1 MFKGMK
7 KKVIFFGFIAVL
19 IVGMIAG
26 YSLNS
31 LVAKINQRD
40 LYEIS
45 SSSDKVYQESNRSDN
60 SHYDVVQDLYDARHN
75 AITKAIAK
83 ASPAVVGINV
93 TAIEEYTDPFFRFFE
108 DDPFFRYFFGD
119 RFKYRVPVRS
129 LGSGFIISP
138 DGYVVTNEHVVGNAK
153 EIIVTLS
160 TGEKYKAKL
169 VGKDPVSD
177 IAVLKIDVKERLPY
191 LVLGNSDDVIIGEW
205 AIAMGN
211 PFGLFELGNKPTVTV
226 GVISAVKMNLHSV
239 EGRIYRDMIQ
249 TDAAINSGNSGGPL
263 LNALG
268 EVIGINTVIYTPNQG
283 NVGVGFA
290 IPINRA
296 KTIIDDLIKKGKVD
310 RDFRIGMK
318 VQTLD
323 ENLARYFKL
332 PRVEGVIVT
341 DVASGSPAQRAGFK
355 EGDLIVEVN
364 GEPIK
369 DDQSLIEMIKIA
381 KVGDVLN
388 FKVIR
393 DGKEINIKMKLEKS

>member
-1 MFKGMK
+1 MRRSYNAKFLW
-7 KKVIFFGFIAVL
+7 FGFIAVL
-19 IVGMIAG
+19 VVGMLIG
-26 YSLNS
+26 YSVSS
-31 LVAKINQRD
+31 LLGKVKSSLGDLPTAEKI
-40 LYEIS
+40 
-45 SSSDKVYQESNRSDN
+45 YQESSNHAEN
-60 SHYDVVQDLYDARHN
+60 LHYDVVQNIYDERHN
-75 AITKAIAK
+75 AITKAVAK
-83 ASPAVVGINV
+83 ASPGVVGINV

-138 DGYVVTNEHVVGNAK
+138 DGYIVTNDHVVGNAK
-153 EIIVTLS
+153 EIVVTLS
-160 TGEKYKAKL
+160 TGEKYKARL
-169 VGKDPVSD
+169 VGRDPVSD
-177 IAVLKIDVKERLPY
+177 IAVLKIEAKKNLPY
-191 LVLGNSDDVIIGEW
+191 LTLGNSDDVIIGEW

-239 EGRIYRDMIQ
+239 EGRVYRDMIQ

-296 KTIIDDLIKKGKVD
+296 KAIIDELIKKGKID
-310 RDFRIGMK
+310 RDFRVGMK
-318 VQTLD
+318 VQTID
-323 ENLARYFKL
+323 ENLARYFNL
-332 PRVEGVIVT
+332 PKAEGVIVT
-341 DVASGSPAQRAGFK
+341 DVSPGSPSQRAGFK

-369 DDQSLIEMIKIA
+369 DEQSLIEIIKTA

-393 DGKEINIKMKLEKS
+393 DGKTIGLKLKLEKS

>member
-1 MFKGMK
+1 MSK
-7 KKVIFFGFIAVL
+7 KFVWLGFIAVL
-19 IVGMIAG
+19 IFGIFAG

-31 LVAKINQRD
+31 IFAKISQKN
-40 LYEIS
+40 ETANS
-45 SSSDKVYQESNRSDN
+45 TPEKFFTESNHNEST
-60 SHYDVVQDLYDARHN
+60 HYDLTQDIYDIRHN
-75 AITKAIAK
+75 AITKAVAK

-93 TAIEEYTDPFFRFFE
+93 TAIEEYTDPFFRFFQ

-129 LGSGFIISP
+129 LGSGFIISS
-138 DGYVVTNEHVVGNAK
+138 DGYIVTNDHVVGNAR

-169 VGKDPVSD
+169 IGKDPVSD
-177 IAVLKIDVKERLPY
+177 IAVLKIDAKEKLPY
-191 LVLGNSDDVIIGEW
+191 LTLGNSDDVIIGEW

-296 KTIIDDLIKKGKVD
+296 KMIINELIKKGKID
-310 RDFRIGMK
+310 RDFKIGMR

-332 PRVEGVIVT
+332 SKTEGVIVT
-341 DVASGSPAQRAGFK
+341 DVASGSPAEKAGFK
-355 EGDLIVEVN
+355 EGDVIIEVN

-369 DDQSLIEMIKIA
+369 DDQSLIELIQIA

-393 DGKEINIKMKLEKS
+393 DGKEITLKMKLEKS

>member
-1 MFKGMK
+1 MRRSHNAKFLWL
-7 KKVIFFGFIAVL
+7 GFIAVL
-19 IVGMIAG
+19 VVGMLIG
-26 YSLNS
+26 YSVSSLLGKAKNS
-31 LVAKINQRD
+31 LKDLPMVEKI
-40 LYEIS
+40 
-45 SSSDKVYQESNRSDN
+45 YQESSNHAEN
-60 SHYDVVQDLYDARHN
+60 LHYDVVQNIYDERHN
-75 AITKAIAK
+75 AITKAVAK
-83 ASPAVVGINV
+83 ASPGVVGINV

-138 DGYVVTNEHVVGNAK
+138 DGYIVTNDHVVGNAK
-153 EIIVTLS
+153 EIVVTLS
-160 TGEKYKAKL
+160 TGEKYKARL
-169 VGKDPVSD
+169 VGRDPVSD
-177 IAVLKIDVKERLPY
+177 IAVLKIDAKKNLPY
-191 LVLGNSDDVIIGEW
+191 LTLGNSDDVIIGEW

-239 EGRIYRDMIQ
+239 EGRVYRDMIQ

-296 KTIIDDLIKKGKVD
+296 KAIIDELIKKGKID
-310 RDFRIGMK
+310 RDFRVGMK
-318 VQTLD
+318 VQTID
-323 ENLARYFKL
+323 ENLARYFNL
-332 PRVEGVIVT
+332 PKAEGVIVT
-341 DVASGSPAQRAGFK
+341 DVSPGSPSQRAGFK

-369 DDQSLIEMIKIA
+369 DEQSLIEIIKTA

-393 DGKEINIKMKLEKS
+393 DGKTIGLKLKLEKS

>member
-1 MFKGMK
+1 MFSRGK
-7 KKVIFFGFIAVL
+7 KFLFFGFVSVL
-19 IVGMIAG
+19 LIGVIAG

-31 LVAKINQRD
+31 LIARVNQKD
-40 LYEIS
+40 FHSIAE
-45 SSSDKVYQESNRSDN
+45 KVYQEANHPEN
-60 SHYDVVQDLYDARHN
+60 SHYDVMQNIYDTRHN

-138 DGYVVTNEHVVGNAK
+138 DGYIVTNEHVIGNAK

-160 TGEKYKAKL
+160 TGEKRKARL

-177 IAVLKIDVKERLPY
+177 IAVLKIDVKEKLPY

-239 EGRIYRDMIQ
+239 GGRIYKDMIQ

-296 KTIIDDLIKKGKVD
+296 KAIIDELIKKGKID
-310 RDFRIGMK
+310 RDFKIGMR

-323 ENLARYFKL
+323 ENLARYFNL
-332 PRVEGVIVT
+332 SRAEGVIIT
-341 DVASGSPAQRAGFK
+341 DIASGSPAQKAGFE

-369 DDQSLIEMIKIA
+369 DEQDLIEVIQMA

-393 DGKEINIKMKLEKS
+393 NGREIIIKMKLGKA

>member
-1 MFKGMK
+1 MPKGSNRK
-7 KKVIFFGFIAVL
+7 ILLLGFIVAVAL
-19 IVGMIAG
+19 GVFAG
-26 YSLNS
+26 YFLNS
-31 LVAKINQRD
+31 LTMEAKNKNS
-40 LYEIS
+40 LT
-45 SSSDKVYQESNRSDN
+45 DN
-60 SHYDVVQDLYDARHN
+60 FFNEPSKSKSTHYDVVQDVYDARHN
-75 AITKAIAK
+75 AITKAVAK
-83 ASPAVVGINV
+83 ASPGVVGINV

-138 DGYVVTNEHVVGNAK
+138 DGYIVTNDHVVGNAR
-153 EIIVTLS
+153 EIVVTLS
-160 TGEKYKAKL
+160 TGEKYKAKV

-177 IAVLKIDVKERLPY
+177 IAVLKIDAKKELPY
-191 LVLGNSDDVIIGEW
+191 LKLGDSDDVIIGEW

-211 PFGLFELGNKPTVTV
+211 PFGLFELGNQPTVTV

-296 KTIIDDLIKKGKVD
+296 KVIINELVKNGKID
-310 RDFRIGMK
+310 RDFKVGMK
-318 VQTLD
+318 VQTVD
-323 ENLARYFKL
+323 ENIARYFKL
-332 PRVEGVIVT
+332 PKAEGVIVT

-355 EGDLIVEVN
+355 EGDLIIEVN
-364 GEPIK
+364 GEPVK
-369 DDQSLIEMIKIA
+369 DDQSLVEIIQMS

-388 FKVIR
+388 FKVLR
-393 DGKEINIKMKLEKS
+393 DGKEITIKMKLEKS

>member
-1 MFKGMK
+1 MSRGSNRK
-7 KKVIFFGFIAVL
+7 ILWFGFIVTLAFGVF
-19 IVGMIAG
+19 AG
-26 YSLNS
+26 YFLNS
-31 LVAKINQRD
+31 FTTQAKHGDMLNENF
-40 LYEIS
+40 YNEP
-45 SSSDKVYQESNRSDN
+45 NN
-60 SHYDVVQDLYDARHN
+60 SKNAHYDVVQDVYDSRHN
-75 AITKAIAK
+75 AITKAVAK
-83 ASPAVVGINV
+83 ASPGVVGINV

-138 DGYVVTNEHVVGNAK
+138 DGYIVTNDHVIGDAR
-153 EIIVTLS
+153 EIVVTLS
-160 TGEKYKAKL
+160 TGEKYKAKV

-177 IAVLKIDVKERLPY
+177 IAVLKIDAKKELPY
-191 LVLGNSDDVIIGEW
+191 LKLGNSDDVIIGEW

-211 PFGLFELGNKPTVTV
+211 PFGLFELGNQPTVTV

-239 EGRIYRDMIQ
+239 GGRIYRDMIQ

-296 KTIIDDLIKKGKVD
+296 KVIINELVRKGKID
-310 RDFRIGMK
+310 RDFKIGMR
-318 VQTLD
+318 VQTVD
-323 ENLARYFKL
+323 ENIARYFKL
-332 PRVEGVIVT
+332 PKAEGVIVT
-341 DVASGSPAQRAGFK
+341 DVASGSPAQKAGFK
-355 EGDLIVEVN
+355 EGDLIIEVN
-364 GEPIK
+364 GEPVK
-369 DDQSLIEMIKIA
+369 DDQSLVEIIQMS

-388 FKVIR
+388 FKVLR
-393 DGKEINIKMKLEKS
+393 DDKEITIKMKLEK

>member
-1 MFKGMK
+1 MFKGARK
-7 KKVIFFGFIAVL
+7 GFLFFGFLSVL
-19 IVGMIAG
+19 LIGMLVG
-26 YSLNS
+26 YSINS
-31 LVAKINQRD
+31 LTASVNHNNSHSV
-40 LYEIS
+40 EG
-45 SSSDKVYQESNRSDN
+45 KVYSESNHLEV
-60 SHYDVVQDLYDARHN
+60 SHYDVTQNVYDARHN
-75 AITKAIAK
+75 AITKAVAK

-138 DGYVVTNEHVVGNAK
+138 DGYIVTNEHVIGNAR
-153 EIIVTLS
+153 EIVVTLS
-160 TGEKYKAKL
+160 TGEKYKARL

-177 IAVLKIDVKERLPY
+177 IAVLKIDVKEKLPY
-191 LVLGNSDDVIIGEW
+191 LVFGNSDDVIIGEW

-239 EGRIYRDMIQ
+239 GGRIYKDMIQ

-296 KTIIDDLIKKGKVD
+296 KVIIDELIKKGKIE
-310 RDFRIGMK
+310 RDFRIGMR

-323 ENLARYFKL
+323 ENLAKYFNLSKT
-332 PRVEGVIVT
+332 EGVIVT
-341 DVASGSPAQRAGFK
+341 DVASGSPAQKAGLK
-355 EGDLIVEVN
+355 EGDLIIEVN

-369 DDQSLIEMIKIA
+369 DEQSLIEIIQMA
-381 KVGDVLN
+381 KVGDVLS

-393 DGKEINIKMKLEKS
+393 DGKEVIIKMKLEKA

>member
-1 MFKGMK
+1 MSRGSNRK
-7 KKVIFFGFIAVL
+7 ILWLGFIVTLAFGVF
-19 IVGMIAG
+19 AG
-26 YSLNS
+26 YFLNS
-31 LVAKINQRD
+31 FTTEAKRGNM
-40 LYEIS
+40 LNENFYNEP
-45 SSSDKVYQESNRSDN
+45 NN
-60 SHYDVVQDLYDARHN
+60 SKNTHYDVAQDIYDSRHN
-75 AITKAIAK
+75 AITKAVAK
-83 ASPAVVGINV
+83 ASPGVVGINV

-138 DGYVVTNEHVVGNAK
+138 DGYIVTNDHVIGDAR
-153 EIIVTLS
+153 EIVVTLS
-160 TGEKYKAKL
+160 TGEKYKAKA

-177 IAVLKIDVKERLPY
+177 IAVLKIDAKKELPY
-191 LVLGNSDDVIIGEW
+191 LKLGDSDDIFIGEW

-211 PFGLFELGNKPTVTV
+211 PFGLFELGNQPTVTV

-239 EGRIYRDMIQ
+239 GGRIYRDMIQ

-296 KTIIDDLIKKGKVD
+296 KVIINELVRKGKID
-310 RDFRIGMK
+310 RDFKIGMR
-318 VQTLD
+318 VQTVD
-323 ENLARYFKL
+323 ENIARYFKL
-332 PRVEGVIVT
+332 PKAEGVIVT
-341 DVASGSPAQRAGFK
+341 DVASGSPAQKAGFK
-355 EGDLIVEVN
+355 EGDLIIEVN
-364 GEPIK
+364 GEPVK
-369 DDQSLIEMIKIA
+369 DDQSLVEIIQMS

-388 FKVIR
+388 FKVLR
-393 DGKEINIKMKLEKS
+393 DGKEITIKMKLEK

>member
-1 MFKGMK
+1 MRKSHSGK
-7 KKVIFFGFIAVL
+7 ILLLGFLVVL
-19 IVGMIAG
+19 VVGMFIG
-26 YSLNS
+26 YSVSSLLGKVKNPSGNS
-31 LVAKINQRD
+31 SAV
-40 LYEIS
+40 E
-45 SSSDKVYQESNRSDN
+45 KVYQESSNHVESL
-60 SHYDVVQDLYDARHN
+60 HYDVVQNVYDERHN
-75 AITKAIAK
+75 AITKAVAK
-83 ASPAVVGINV
+83 ASPGVVGINV
-93 TAIEEYTDPFFRFFE
+93 TAIEEYTDPLFRFFE

-138 DGYVVTNEHVVGNAK
+138 DGYIVTNDHVVGNAR
-153 EIIVTLS
+153 EIVVTLS
-160 TGEKYKAKL
+160 TGEKYKAKV
-169 VGKDPVSD
+169 VGRDPVSD
-177 IAVLKIDVKERLPY
+177 IAVLKIDAKEKLPY
-191 LVLGNSDDVIIGEW
+191 LVLGNSDDIIIGEW

-211 PFGLFELGNKPTVTV
+211 PFGLFEVGHKPTVTV

-239 EGRIYRDMIQ
+239 GGRVYRDMIQ

-263 LNALG
+263 LNSLG

-296 KTIIDDLIKKGKVD
+296 KVIIDELIKKGKID

-323 ENLARYFKL
+323 ENLARYFNL
-332 PRVEGVIVT
+332 PRAEGVIVT
-341 DVASGSPAQRAGFK
+341 DVSPESPSQRAGFK

-369 DDQSLIEMIKIA
+369 DEQSLIEIIKMA

-393 DGKEINIKMKLEKS
+393 DGKELRLKLKLEKS

>member
-1 MFKGMK
+1 
-7 KKVIFFGFIAVL
+7 
-19 IVGMIAG
+19 
-26 YSLNS
+26 
-31 LVAKINQRD
+31 
-40 LYEIS
+40 
-45 SSSDKVYQESNRSDN
+45 
-60 SHYDVVQDLYDARHN
+60 
-75 AITKAIAK
+75 
-83 ASPAVVGINV
+83 
-93 TAIEEYTDPFFRFFE
+93 
-108 DDPFFRYFFGD
+108 
-119 RFKYRVPVRS
+119 VRS

-138 DGYVVTNEHVVGNAK
+138 DGYIVTNDHVIGNAR

-160 TGEKYKAKL
+160 TGEKYKAKV
-169 VGKDPVSD
+169 VGKDYVSD
-177 IAVLKIDVKERLPY
+177 IAVLKIEAGKKLPY

-211 PFGLFELGNKPTVTV
+211 PFGLFELGHQPTVTV

-296 KTIIDDLIKKGKVD
+296 KAIIDELIRKGKID
-310 RDFRIGMK
+310 RDFKIGMK

-332 PRVEGVIVT
+332 PKVEGVIVT
-341 DVASGSPAQRAGFK
+341 DVSPGSPAQKAGFK
-355 EGDLIVEVN
+355 EGDLIIEVN
-364 GEPIK
+364 NEPIK
-369 DDQSLIEMIKIA
+369 DDQTLIELIQMS

-388 FKVIR
+388 FKVLR
-393 DGKEINIKMKLEKS
+393 GGREIYIKMKLERS

>member
-1 MFKGMK
+1 MFKGARK
-7 KKVIFFGFIAVL
+7 GFLFFGFLSVL
-19 IVGMIAG
+19 LIGVLVG
-26 YSLNS
+26 YSINS
-31 LVAKINQRD
+31 LTASVNHNNSHSV
-40 LYEIS
+40 EG
-45 SSSDKVYQESNRSDN
+45 KVYSESNHLEV
-60 SHYDVVQDLYDARHN
+60 SHYDVTQNVYDARHN
-75 AITKAIAK
+75 AITKAVAK

-138 DGYVVTNEHVVGNAK
+138 DGYIVTNEHVIGNAR
-153 EIIVTLS
+153 EIVVTLS
-160 TGEKYKAKL
+160 TGEKYKARL

-177 IAVLKIDVKERLPY
+177 IAVLKIDVKEKLPY
-191 LVLGNSDDVIIGEW
+191 LVFGNSDDVIIGEW

-239 EGRIYRDMIQ
+239 GGRIYKDMIQ

-296 KTIIDDLIKKGKVD
+296 KVIIDELIKKGKIE
-310 RDFRIGMK
+310 RDFRIGMR

-323 ENLARYFKL
+323 ENLAKYFNLSKT
-332 PRVEGVIVT
+332 EGVIVT
-341 DVASGSPAQRAGFK
+341 DVASGSPAQKAGLK
-355 EGDLIVEVN
+355 EGDLIIEVN

-369 DDQSLIEMIKIA
+369 DEQSLIEIIQMA
-381 KVGDVLN
+381 KVGDVLS

-393 DGKEINIKMKLEKS
+393 DGKEVIIKMKLEKA

>member
-1 MFKGMK
+1 MLGGFNNRK
-7 KKVIFFGFIAVL
+7 ILWLGFI
-19 IVGMIAG
+19 IAIAFGVFTG
-26 YSLNS
+26 YFLNS
-31 LVAKINQRD
+31 LTKDVKHENVLNENFYDQP
-40 LYEIS
+40 
-45 SSSDKVYQESNRSDN
+45 SNSKN
-60 SHYDVVQDLYDARHN
+60 VHYDVVQDIYDARHN
-75 AITKAIAK
+75 AITKAVAK
-83 ASPAVVGINV
+83 ASPGVVGINV

-138 DGYVVTNEHVVGNAK
+138 DGYIVTNDHVIGDAR
-153 EIIVTLS
+153 EIVVTLS
-160 TGEKYKAKL
+160 TGEKYKAKI

-177 IAVLKIDVKERLPY
+177 IAVLKIDAKRELPY
-191 LVLGNSDDVIIGEW
+191 LKFGDSDDVIIGEW

-211 PFGLFELGNKPTVTV
+211 PFGLFELGNQPTVTV

-239 EGRIYRDMIQ
+239 SGRIYRDMIQ

-296 KTIIDDLIKKGKVD
+296 KVIIDELIKKGKID
-310 RDFRIGMK
+310 RNFKIGMR
-318 VQTLD
+318 VQTVD
-323 ENLARYFKL
+323 ENIARYFKL
-332 PRVEGVIVT
+332 PKAEGVIVT
-341 DVASGSPAQRAGFK
+341 EVAPGGPAQKAGFK
-355 EGDLIVEVN
+355 EGDLIIEVN
-364 GEPIK
+364 GEQVK
-369 DDQSLIEMIKIA
+369 DDQSLVEIIQMS

-388 FKVIR
+388 FRVLR
-393 DGKEINIKMKLEKS
+393 DGREVTIKIKLEKS

>member
-1 MFKGMK
+1 MRRGHNAKFLWL
-7 KKVIFFGFIAVL
+7 GFITVL
-19 IVGMIAG
+19 VVGMLIG
-26 YSLNS
+26 YSVSSLLGKAKNS
-31 LVAKINQRD
+31 LRD
-40 LYEIS
+40 LPTAEKI
-45 SSSDKVYQESNRSDN
+45 YQESSNHAEN
-60 SHYDVVQDLYDARHN
+60 LHYDVVQNIYDERHN
-75 AITKAIAK
+75 AITKAVAK
-83 ASPAVVGINV
+83 ASPGVVGINV

-138 DGYVVTNEHVVGNAK
+138 DGYIVTNDHVVGNAK
-153 EIIVTLS
+153 EIVVTLS
-160 TGEKYKAKL
+160 TGEKYKARL
-169 VGKDPVSD
+169 VGRDPVSD
-177 IAVLKIDVKERLPY
+177 IAVLKIDAKKNLPY
-191 LVLGNSDDVIIGEW
+191 LTLGNSDDVIIGEW

-239 EGRIYRDMIQ
+239 EGRVYRDMIQ

-296 KTIIDDLIKKGKVD
+296 KAIIDELIKKGKID
-310 RDFRIGMK
+310 RDFRVGMK
-318 VQTLD
+318 VQTID
-323 ENLARYFKL
+323 ENLARYFNL
-332 PRVEGVIVT
+332 PKAEGVIVT
-341 DVASGSPAQRAGFK
+341 DVSPGSPSQRAGFK

-369 DDQSLIEMIKIA
+369 DEQSLIEIIKTA

-393 DGKEINIKMKLEKS
+393 DGKTIGLKLKLEKS